1 MVVVADHWPL
11 TMIMRA
17 HTKVD
22 HSTKL
27 STEEDNCIIVD
38 EINGT
43 EFIRI
48 NLKLIK
54 STAEILMLAYHD
66 NLNYQVD

>member
-1 MVVVADHWPL
+1 
-11 TMIMRA
+11 MIMRA

-54 STAEILMLAYHD
+54 STALSVAEILMLAYHD
-66 NLNYQVD
+66 KLN

>member
-1 MVVVADHWPL
+1 M
-11 TMIMRA
+11 TIEFTA

-54 STAEILMLAYHD
+54 STALSVAEILMLAYHD
-66 NLNYQVD
+66 KLN